1 MDYHRLYSDGKD
13 REKKRNGKEK
23 GGENEGKRKNLT
35 VQTAKSTEN
44 CLSLHGKKRYFV

>member
-23 GGENEGKRKNLT
+23 GGENDGSPPFLT
-35 VQTAKSTEN
+35 FASHLIPSSSN
-44 CLSLHGKKRYFV
+44 I